1 MIKPRRIGH
10 ATFETAD
17 LDKQI
22 AYWTEIAGLVLAE
35 REKGRA
41 FMATK
46 TGVLVVQ
53 LEQTDRAH
61 CSRLSF
67 EVAPNSDFSELAKT
81 LAQDGIKS
89 ELRNDSV
96 PGMGKVLSFKDN
108 KGTSIDLF
116 TEWSY
121 LGKHHQV
128 SGIGPLKLGHI
139 AFHVPDVKAT
149 ADFYAKV
156 MGFRTS
162 DWIED
167 WFVFMRCNPDHH
179 TVNFIKGDNI
189 EMHHIAFELKD
200 MSHMQAACEMFAHK
214 DVKLLWGPVRH
225 GPGHNV
231 ATYHRNPDEHDD
243 RAVHRARPDEGRGTR
258 LFDPRPWHRDTPQR
272 PKTWKRTESTIWGL
286 PPLPEYRRG
295 PGAPPAVEG
304 H

>member
-41 FMATK
+41 FLASK
-46 TGVLVVQ
+46 TGVLAVQ
-53 LEQTDRAH
+53 LEQSDRAH

-67 EVAPNSDFSELAKT
+67 EVAPSSDFSELAKT

-128 SGIGPLKLGHI
+128 AGIGPLKLGHI

-167 WFVFMRCNPDHH
+167 WFVFMRCN
-179 TVNFIKGDNI
+179 
-189 EMHHIAFELKD
+189 
-200 MSHMQAACEMFAHK
+200 
-214 DVKLLWGPVRH
+214 
-225 GPGHNV
+225 
-231 ATYHRNPDEHDD
+231 
-243 RAVHRARPDEGRGTR
+243 
-258 LFDPRPWHRDTPQR
+258 
-272 PKTWKRTESTIWGL
+272 
-286 PPLPEYRRG
+286 RG
-295 PGAPPAVEG
+295 PSHRELHQGRQYRDAPHRLRAEG
-304 H
+304 HVAHAGRLRDVRA